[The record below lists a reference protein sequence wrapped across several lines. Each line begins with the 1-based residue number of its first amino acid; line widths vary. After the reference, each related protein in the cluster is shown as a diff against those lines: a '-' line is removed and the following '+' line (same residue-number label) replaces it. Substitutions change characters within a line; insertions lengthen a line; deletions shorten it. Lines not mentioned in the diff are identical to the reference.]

1 MINNVTMAQL
11 KIFINDKLY
20 KTVTLDSDNYEPSS
34 YWPQINADKQAG
46 LLNTFNIEESMK
58 VEFRKS

>member
-1 MINNVTMAQL
+1 MAQL

>member
-1 MINNVTMAQL
+1 MAQL

-20 KTVTLDSDNYEPSS
+20 KTVSLDSDKYEPSS

>member
-1 MINNVTMAQL
+1 MAQL

-20 KTVTLDSDNYEPSS
+20 KTVTLDSDKYEPSS